1 MITMQHETQ
10 CAGWFKIEAI
20 RPDGTRRVLADWFPN
35 LILDGGLDRMGAND
49 DYLSWCQV
57 GSGSTAPIATQTALV
72 NRIAGTN
79 TIQANVAGAQSSA
92 PYYGWTRRTY
102 RFAAGVAAGN
112 LSEVGVGWATTGS
125 LFSRALILD
134 GGGSPTTITVLSDE
148 VLDVTY
154 ELRRYPGTVDLTG
167 TVVLDGVT
175 HNWVS
180 RAAGVTSSEMWGGLS
195 AMALD
200 WARAFN
206 GNIGAVTAGTPS
218 GTSGALSV
226 TPLAYSSGSYT
237 RAVTVS
243 AGLNDSNLSGGIR
256 SILIYPSSSNAGV
269 GSYQIQFNPAIP
281 KDNTKVLSLTIQ
293 HTWARRP

>member
-10 CAGWFKIEAI
+10 CAGWFKIEAT

-35 LILDGGLDRMGAND
+35 LILNGGLDRMGANA

-57 GSGSTAPIATQTALV
+57 GSGSTAPVATQTALV
-72 NRIAGTN
+72 NRIAGTD
-79 TIQANVAGAQSSA
+79 TIQASTTGAQASA
-92 PYYGWTRRTY
+92 PYYGWYRQTF
-102 RFAAGVAAGN
+102 RFAQGVAAGN
-112 LSEVGVGWATTGS
+112 LSEVGVGWATSGS

-180 RAAGVTSSEMWGGLS
+180 RAAGVTNQGSWGGAG

-200 WARAFN
+200 YARSFN
-206 GNIGAVTAGTPS
+206 GDIGAVTAFNPS
-218 GTSGALSV
+218 GTSDFIST

-237 RAVTVS
+237 RAATVS

-256 SILIYPSSSNAGV
+256 SIVIGADAAAA
-269 GSYQIQFNPAIP
+269 GSYQIQFDPAIP
-281 KDNTKVLSLTIQ
+281 KNNTKVLTLTIQ

>member
-10 CAGWFKIEAI
+10 CAGWFKIEAT

-35 LILDGGLDRMGAND
+35 LILDGGLDRMGANA
-49 DYLSWCQV
+49 DYLNWCQV
-57 GSGSTAPIATQTALV
+57 GSGSTSPVAAQTALV

-79 TIQANVAGAQSSA
+79 TVQASSTGAQASA
-92 PYYGWTRRTY
+92 PYYGWSRRTY
-102 RFAAGVAAGN
+102 RFAQGVAAGN
-112 LSEVGVGWATTGS
+112 LSEVGVGWASTGS

-180 RAAGVTSSEMWGGLS
+180 RASGVTAAGVWTGAS

-200 WARAFN
+200 YAQSFN
-206 GNIGAVTAGTPS
+206 GDIGAVTALNPS
-218 GTSGALSV
+218 GTSAIMSA

-237 RAVTVS
+237 RAATVS
-243 AGLNDSNLSGGIR
+243 AGPNDSNLSGGIR
-256 SILIYPSSSNAGV
+256 SIVIRSNSAATGR
-269 GSYQIQFNPAIP
+269 YQIQFDPAIP

-293 HTWARRP
+293 HSWARRP

>member
-10 CAGWFKIEAI
+10 CAGWFKIEAT

-35 LILDGGLDRMGAND
+35 LILDGGLDRMGANH

-57 GSGSTAPIATQTALV
+57 GSGSTAPVAAQTALV

-79 TIQANVAGAQSSA
+79 TALNNSGAQASA
-92 PYYGWTRRTY
+92 PYFGWIRQTY
-102 RFAAGVAAGN
+102 RFAQGVAAGN
-112 LSEVGVGWATTGS
+112 LSEVGVGWATSGS

-167 TVVLDGVT
+167 TVVLNGVT

-180 RAAGVTSSEMWGGLS
+180 RASGVTNTSSWAG
-195 AMALD
+195 ADTMALD
-200 WARAFN
+200 LATSYD
-206 GNIGAVTAGTPS
+206 GDIGAVTALFPS
-218 GTSGALSV
+218 GTAGSLTA
-226 TPLAYSSGSYT
+226 TALAYSAGSYV
-237 RAVTVS
+237 RAATVS

-256 SILIYPSSSNAGV
+256 SLVI
-269 GSYQIQFNPAIP
+269 GSYSKGGGRYQIQFDPAIP
-281 KDNTKVLSLTIQ
+281 KDDTKVLSLTIQ
-293 HTWARRP
+293 HSWARRP

>member
-35 LILDGGLDRMGAND
+35 LILNGGLDRMGENA
-49 DYLSWCQV
+49 DYLNWCQV
-57 GSGSTAPIATQTALV
+57 GSGSTAPVATQTALV

-79 TIQANVAGAQSSA
+79 TMQNTVNGAQASA
-92 PYYGWTRRTY
+92 PYYGWYRRTY
-102 RFAAGVAAGN
+102 RFAQGVAAGN
-112 LSEVGVGWATTGS
+112 LSEVGVGWAASGS

-167 TVVLDGVT
+167 TVVLGGVT

-180 RAAGVTSSEMWGGLS
+180 RAAGVTNSWAWAGVS

-200 WARAFN
+200 SAWAYN
-206 GNIGAVTAGTPS
+206 GDIGAVTTISPS
-218 GTSGALSV
+218 GTQGTLST
-226 TPLAYSSGSYT
+226 TPLAYSSGSY
-237 RAVTVS
+237 RCASTVS
-243 AGLNDSNLSGGIR
+243 AGLNDSNLVGGVR
-256 SILIYPSSSNAGV
+256 SIGIYSYHGI
-269 GSYQIQFNPAIP
+269 GRYQIQFDPAIP

>member
-1 MITMQHETQ
+1 MIKMQHETQ
-10 CAGWFKIEAI
+10 CAGWFKIEAT

-35 LILDGGLDRMGAND
+35 LILNGGLDRMGAND

-57 GSGSTAPIATQTALV
+57 GSGSTAPIAAQTALV
-72 NRIAGTN
+72 NLIAGTDTRQKSVN
-79 TIQANVAGAQSSA
+79 GAQASA
-92 PYYGWTRRTY
+92 PYYGWRRLTY
-102 RFAAGVAAGN
+102 RFAQGVAAGN
-112 LSEVGVGWATTGS
+112 LSEVGVGWATSGS

-180 RAAGVTSSEMWGGLS
+180 RAAGVTAGWAWAGAGDMGLDQAIS
-195 AMALD
+195 Y
-200 WARAFN
+200 N
-206 GNIGAVTAGTPS
+206 GDIGTVTASTAS
-218 GTSGALSV
+218 GTSGILSA

-237 RAVTVS
+237 RAATVS

-256 SILIYPSSSNAGV
+256 SILIGSHYDGAGR
-269 GSYQIQFNPAIP
+269 YQIQFDPAIP
-281 KDNTKVLSLTIQ
+281 KDSTKVLSLTIQ

>member
-10 CAGWFKIEAI
+10 CAGWFKIEAT

-35 LILDGGLDRMGAND
+35 LILNGGLDRMGANAG
-49 DYLSWCQV
+49 YLDWCQV
-57 GSGSTAPIATQTALV
+57 GSGSTAPVATQTALV

-79 TIQANVAGAQSSA
+79 TVQASVNGAQASA
-92 PYYGWTRRTY
+92 PYYGWYRRTY
-102 RFAAGVAAGN
+102 RFAQGVAAGN
-112 LSEVGVGWATTGS
+112 LSEVGVGWATSGS

-180 RAAGVTSSEMWGGLS
+180 RAAGVTDQDSWSGTG
-195 AMALD
+195 AMVLD
-200 WARAFN
+200 WASAYS
-206 GNIGAVTAGTPS
+206 GDSGDVTASRPG
-218 GTSGALSV
+218 GTSQALSI
-226 TPLAYSSGSYT
+226 TALAYGSGSYT

-243 AGLNDSNLSGGIR
+243 AGLNEGNFVGGIR
-256 SILIYPSSSNAGV
+256 SILIGAYSY
-269 GSYQIQFNPAIP
+269 GSGRYQIQFDPAIP

>member
-10 CAGWFKIEAI
+10 CAGWFKIEAT

-35 LILDGGLDRMGAND
+35 LILDGGLDRMGTNG
-49 DYLSWCQV
+49 DYLNWCQV
-57 GSGSTAPIATQTALV
+57 GSGSTAPVAAQTALV

-79 TIQANVAGAQSSA
+79 TTQATTNGAQATA
-92 PYYGWTRRTY
+92 PYYGWRRLTY
-102 RFAAGVAAGN
+102 RFAQGAAAGN
-112 LSEVGVGWATTGS
+112 LSEVGVGWATSGS

-180 RAAGVTSSEMWGGLS
+180 RAAGVTAASAWGGLS
-195 AMALD
+195 NMALD
-200 WARAFN
+200 SARAYN
-206 GNIGAVTAGTPS
+206 GDIGPVTQSAPS
-218 GTSGALSV
+218 GAYGSLAT
-226 TPLAYSSGSYT
+226 TPLAYSSASYT
-237 RAVTVS
+237 RATTVS

-256 SILIYPSSSNAGV
+256 SIMIYSNGYT
-269 GSYQIQFNPAIP
+269 GRYQIQFDPAIP

-293 HTWARRP
+293 HSWARRP

>member
-10 CAGWFKIEAI
+10 CAGWFKLEAI

-35 LILDGGLDRMGAND
+35 LILNGGLDRMGANA
-49 DYLSWCQV
+49 DYLNWCQV
-57 GSGSTAPIATQTALV
+57 GSGSTAPVATQTALV
-72 NRIAGTN
+72 NRIAGTS
-79 TIQANVAGAQSSA
+79 TVQSSVEGAQASA
-92 PYYGWTRRTY
+92 PYYGWRRLTY
-102 RFAAGVAAGN
+102 RFAQGVAAGN
-112 LSEVGVGWATTGS
+112 LSEVGVGWDTSGS

-180 RAAGVTSSEMWGGLS
+180 RAAAVTDQYSWSGTG

-200 WARAFN
+200 FAIAHN
-206 GNIGAVTAGTPS
+206 GDIGPVTAGSPS
-218 GTSGALSV
+218 GTLSNLIHV
-226 TPLAYSSGSYT
+226 TTLAYSSGSYT
-237 RAVTVS
+237 RAFTVP
-243 AGLNDSNLSGGIR
+243 AGLNDGNLVGGIR
-256 SILIYPSSSNAGV
+256 SILTGSYSEGAGR
-269 GSYQIQFNPAIP
+269 YQIQFDPAIP
-281 KDNTKVLSLTIQ
+281 KGNTKVLSLTIQ

>member
-35 LILDGGLDRMGAND
+35 LILDGGLDRMGANAN
-49 DYLSWCQV
+49 YLSWCQV
-57 GSGSTAPIATQTALV
+57 GSGSTAPVAAQTALV

-79 TIQANVAGAQSSA
+79 TVQASSTGAQASA
-92 PYYGWTRRTY
+92 PYYGWARRTY
-102 RFAAGVAAGN
+102 RFAQGVAAGN
-112 LSEVGVGWATTGS
+112 LSEVGVGWATSGS

-180 RAAGVTSSEMWGGLS
+180 RAAGVTTAGVWTGTG
-195 AMALD
+195 AMVLD
-200 WARAFN
+200 AAQSFS
-206 GNIGAVTAGTPS
+206 GNIGAVTALNPS
-218 GTSGALSV
+218 GTSGSLTA
-226 TPLAYSSGSYT
+226 TALAYSAGSYT
-237 RAVTVS
+237 RAATVS
-243 AGLNDSNLSGGIR
+243 AGLGDSNLSGGIR
-256 SILIYPSSSNAGV
+256 SIIVWSNVV
-269 GSYQIQFNPAIP
+269 GTSRYQIQFDPAIP

-293 HTWARRP
+293 HSWARRP

>member
-20 RPDGTRRVLADWFPN
+20 RPDGARRVLADWFPN
-35 LILDGGLDRMGAND
+35 LILNGGRNRMGANS
-49 DYLSWCQV
+49 DYLYWCQV
-57 GSGSTAPIATQTALV
+57 GSGSTAPVAAQTALV

-79 TIQANVAGAQSSA
+79 THRNEANGAQASA
-92 PYYGWTRRTY
+92 PYYGWYRRTY
-102 RFAAGVAAGN
+102 RFAQGVAAGN
-112 LSEVGVGWATTGS
+112 LSEVGVGWATSGS

-180 RAAGVTSSEMWGGLS
+180 RAAAVTDQYSWAAAG

-200 WARAFN
+200 QAAAYN
-206 GNIGAVTAGTPS
+206 GNIGAVTALNPS
-218 GTSGALSV
+218 GTSGSLSV

-237 RAVTVS
+237 RAATVS
-243 AGLNDSNLSGGIR
+243 AGLNQSNLSGGIR
-256 SILIYPSSSNAGV
+256 SILIRSAATGI
-269 GSYQIQFNPAIP
+269 GGYQIQFDPAIP
-281 KDNTKVLSLTIQ
+281 KDDTKVLTLTIR

>member
-1 MITMQHETQ
+1 MIKMQHETQ

-79 TIQANVAGAQSSA
+79 TIQANVSGAQASA
-92 PYYGWTRRTY
+92 PYYGWYRRTY

-180 RAAGVTSSEMWGGLS
+180 RAAGVTDSRYWARTG

-206 GNIGAVTAGTPS
+206 GDIGPVTAGTPR
-218 GTSGALSV
+218 GTVGALK
-226 TPLAYSSGSYT
+226 TTTLAYSSGSYT
-237 RAVTVS
+237 RAATVS

-256 SILIYPSSSNAGV
+256 SIWTYASYSEI
-269 GSYQIQFNPAIP
+269 GSYQIQFDPAIP

-293 HTWARRP
+293 HSWARRP

>member
-10 CAGWFKIEAI
+10 CAGWFKIEAT

-35 LILDGGLDRMGAND
+35 LILNGGLDRMGANA
-49 DYLSWCQV
+49 DYLYWCQV
-57 GSGSTAPIATQTALV
+57 GSGSTAPVAAQAALV

-79 TIQANVAGAQSSA
+79 TGQAIVAGAQASA
-92 PYYGWTRRTY
+92 PYYGWLRRTY
-102 RFAAGVAAGN
+102 RFAVGVAAGN
-112 LSEVGVGWATTGS
+112 LSEVGVGWASTGS

-180 RAAGVTSSEMWGGLS
+180 RAAAVTTEGAWTGAGAMVLDFALS
-195 AMALD
+195 
-200 WARAFN
+200 FN
-206 GNIGAVTAGTPS
+206 GGIGAVTTSPS
-218 GTSGALSV
+218 GVSGILSATAL
-226 TPLAYSSGSYT
+226 PYSAGSYT

-243 AGLNDSNLSGGIR
+243 AGLNDSNLAGGIR
-256 SILIYPSSSNAGV
+256 SILIHSYSNTAR
-269 GSYQIQFNPAIP
+269 YQIQFDPAIP

-293 HTWARRP
+293 HSWARRP

>member
-10 CAGWFKIEAI
+10 CAGWFKIEAT

-35 LILDGGLDRMGAND
+35 LILNGGLDRVGDNT
-49 DYLSWCQV
+49 DYMNWCQV
-57 GSGSTAPIATQTALV
+57 GSGSTAPVATQTALV
-72 NRIAGTN
+72 NRIAGTS
-79 TIQANVAGAQSSA
+79 TRQSSVEGAQASA
-92 PYYGWTRRTY
+92 PYYGWFRRTY
-102 RFAAGVAAGN
+102 RFAQGVAAGN
-112 LSEVGVGWATTGS
+112 LSEVGVGWATSGS

-180 RAAGVTSSEMWGGLS
+180 RVSGVTLAASWGG
-195 AMALD
+195 AWRTALD
-200 WARAFN
+200 YASAHS
-206 GNIGAVTAGTPS
+206 GDIGDVTASAPS
-218 GTSGALSV
+218 GTSRNLSV
-226 TPLAYSSGSYT
+226 TNLAYSSGSYA
-237 RAVTVS
+237 RAATVS

-256 SILIYPSSSNAGV
+256 SILIFSYAGS
-269 GSYQIQFNPAIP
+269 GNYQIQFNPAIP

>member
-10 CAGWFKIEAI
+10 CAGWFKIEAT

-35 LILDGGLDRMGAND
+35 LILNGGLDRMGENN

-57 GSGSTAPIATQTALV
+57 GSGSTAPVAAQTALV

-79 TIQANVAGAQSSA
+79 AIQVATSGAQATA
-92 PYYGWTRRTY
+92 PYYGWRRNTY
-102 RFAAGVAAGN
+102 QFDQGVAAGN
-112 LSEVGVGWATTGS
+112 LSEVGVGWDTSGS

-134 GGGSPTTITVLSDE
+134 GGGRPTTITVLSDE
-148 VLDVTY
+148 VLAVTY

-180 RAAGVTSSEMWGGLS
+180 RAAGVTDQYCWGGEGE
-195 AMALD
+195 MALY
-200 WARAFN
+200 WAESYN
-206 GNIGAVTAGTPS
+206 GDIGPVTQFTPS
-218 GTSGALSV
+218 GESGLLTA
-226 TPLAYSSGSYT
+226 TPLAYSSASYT
-237 RAVTVS
+237 RAATVS

-256 SILIYPSSSNAGV
+256 SIVTGSSAADTSR
-269 GSYQIQFNPAIP
+269 YQIQFDPAIP

-293 HTWARRP
+293 HSWARRP

>member
-35 LILDGGLDRMGAND
+35 LILNGGLDRMGANSE
-49 DYLSWCQV
+49 YLGWCQV
-57 GSGSTAPIATQTALV
+57 GSGSTAPVATQTALV

-79 TIQANVAGAQSSA
+79 THQNSVYGAQASA
-92 PYYGWTRRTY
+92 PYYGWFRRTF
-102 RFAAGVAAGN
+102 RFAQGVAAGN
-112 LSEVGVGWATTGS
+112 LSEVGVGWATSGS

-175 HNWVS
+175 HDWIS
-180 RAAGVTSSEMWGGLS
+180 RASGVTTNGIWTESGPMV
-195 AMALD
+195 LD
-200 WARAFN
+200 FAQSFS
-206 GNIGAVTAGTPS
+206 GDIGAVTALFPS
-218 GTSGALSV
+218 GTSRTLSV

-237 RAVTVS
+237 CAATVS
-243 AGLNDSNLSGGIR
+243 AGLNDSNFAGGIR
-256 SILIYPSSSNAGV
+256 SIVVRSYYARI
-269 GSYQIQFNPAIP
+269 GSYQIQFDPAIP

-293 HTWARRP
+293 HSWARRP

>member
-1 MITMQHETQ
+1 MIKMQHEIQ
-10 CAGWFKIEAI
+10 CAGWFKIEAV

-35 LILDGGLDRMGAND
+35 LILNGGLDRMGANS
-49 DYLSWCQV
+49 DYLLWCQV
-57 GSGSTAPIATQTALV
+57 GSGSTAPVAAQTALV

-79 TIQANVAGAQSSA
+79 TVKASTTGAQASE
-92 PYYGWTRRTY
+92 PYYVWRRQTY
-102 RFAAGVAAGN
+102 RFAQGVAAGN

-180 RAAGVTSSEMWGGLS
+180 RAAAVTDSWYW
-195 AMALD
+195 AATDTMALD
-200 WARAFN
+200 RAASFN
-206 GNIGAVTAGTPS
+206 GDIGAVTAEDPS
-218 GTSGALSV
+218 GTSGSLSA

-237 RAVTVS
+237 RATTVS

-256 SILIYPSSSNAGV
+256 SIRVSGGLTGR
-269 GSYQIQFNPAIP
+269 YQIQFDPAIP
-281 KDNTKVLSLTIQ
+281 KNNTKVLSLTIQ
-293 HTWARRP
+293 HSWSRRP

>member
-35 LILDGGLDRMGAND
+35 LILNGGLDRMGANS
-49 DYLSWCQV
+49 DYLIWCQV
-57 GSGSTAPIATQTALV
+57 GSGSTAPVATQTALI
-72 NRIAGTN
+72 NRIAGTY
-79 TIQANVAGAQSSA
+79 THQKNVIGAQASA
-92 PYYGWTRRTY
+92 PYYGWYRRTY
-102 RFAAGVAAGN
+102 RFAQGVAAGN
-112 LSEVGVGWATTGS
+112 LSEVGVGWGSTGS

-180 RAAGVTSSEMWGGLS
+180 RAAGVTNSLYWAGVS
-195 AMALD
+195 AMELD
-200 WARAFN
+200 YAQSFN
-206 GNIGAVTAGTPS
+206 GGIGPVTATAPS
-218 GTSGALSV
+218 GASAIIST
-226 TPLAYSSGSYT
+226 TPLAYSSGSYA
-237 RAVTVS
+237 RAATVS

-256 SILIYPSSSNAGV
+256 SILIRSNPSGTSR
-269 GSYQIQFNPAIP
+269 YQIQFDPAIP

>member
-35 LILDGGLDRMGAND
+35 LILNGGLDRMGENG
-49 DYLSWCQV
+49 DYLNWCQV
-57 GSGSTAPIATQTALV
+57 GSGSTAPIAAQTALV

-79 TIQANVAGAQSSA
+79 THQASVAGAQASA
-92 PYYGWTRRTY
+92 PYYGWYRRTD

-112 LSEVGVGWATTGS
+112 LSEVGVGWATSGS

-134 GGGSPTTITVLSDE
+134 GGGNPTTITVLSDE

-180 RAAGVTSSEMWGGLS
+180 RAAGVTDSRYWAGTSE
-195 AMALD
+195 MALD
-200 WARAFN
+200 WPRAYN
-206 GNIGAVTAGTPS
+206 GDIGAVTALTPS
-218 GTSGALSV
+218 GTSGTLSA
-226 TPLAYSSGSYT
+226 TLLAYSSGSYT
-237 RAVTVS
+237 RATTVS

-256 SILIYPSSSNAGV
+256 SILISSYSGV
-269 GSYQIQFNPAIP
+269 GSYQIQFDPAIP

-293 HTWARRP
+293 HSWARRP

>member
-35 LILDGGLDRMGAND
+35 LILNGGLDRMGANS
-49 DYLSWCQV
+49 DYLNWCQV
-57 GSGSTAPIATQTALV
+57 GSGSTAPVAAQTALV

-79 TIQANVAGAQSSA
+79 THQNNVNGAQASA
-92 PYYGWTRRTY
+92 PYYGWYRRTY
-102 RFAAGVAAGN
+102 RFAQGVAAGN
-112 LSEVGVGWATTGS
+112 LSEVGVGWATSGS

-134 GGGSPTTITVLSDE
+134 GGGNPTTITVLSDE

-180 RAAGVTSSEMWGGLS
+180 RAAGVTDSEHWAGVG
-195 AMALD
+195 AMTLD
-200 WARAFN
+200 WAYAYS
-206 GNIGAVTAGTPS
+206 GEIGAVTASEPS
-218 GTSGALSV
+218 GGSVSITV
-226 TPLAYSSGSYT
+226 TPLAYSSGSYA
-237 RAVTVS
+237 RASTVS
-243 AGLNDSNLSGGIR
+243 AGLNDANLSGGIR
-256 SILIYPSSSNAGV
+256 SIVISQYSAGA
-269 GSYQIQFNPAIP
+269 GRYQIQFDPAIP
-281 KDNTKVLSLTIQ
+281 KNNTKVLSLTIQ

>member
-35 LILDGGLDRMGAND
+35 LILDGGLDRMGANK
-49 DYLSWCQV
+49 DYLGWCQV
-57 GSGSTAPIATQTALV
+57 GSGSTAPVATQTALV
-72 NRIAGTN
+72 NRIAGTS
-79 TIQANVAGAQSSA
+79 TIQASVEGAQASA
-92 PYYGWTRRTY
+92 PYYGWFRRTY
-102 RFAAGVAAGN
+102 RFAQGVAAGN
-112 LSEVGVGWATTGS
+112 LSEVGVGWATSGS

-180 RAAGVTSSEMWGGLS
+180 RAASVTDQDRWAGPGE
-195 AMALD
+195 MALD
-200 WARAFN
+200 RAVAYN
-206 GNIGAVTAGTPS
+206 GNIGAVTALSPS
-218 GTSGALSV
+218 GTSGSLTA
-226 TPLAYSSGSYT
+226 TALAYSSGSYA
-237 RAVTVS
+237 RATTVS

-256 SILIYPSSSNAGV
+256 SIVIYAYYFGV
-269 GSYQIQFNPAIP
+269 GRYQIQFNPAIP
-281 KDNTKVLSLTIQ
+281 KDSTKVLTLTIQ
-293 HTWARRP
+293 HSWARRP

>member
-10 CAGWFKIEAI
+10 CAGWFKIEAT

-35 LILDGGLDRMGAND
+35 LILNGGLDRMGANF
-49 DYLSWCQV
+49 DYLNWCQV
-57 GSGSTAPIATQTALV
+57 GSGSTAPVATQTALV

-79 TIQANVAGAQSSA
+79 TQQADVNGAQASA
-92 PYYGWTRRTY
+92 PYYGWRRRTY
-102 RFAAGVAAGN
+102 RFAQGVAAGN
-112 LSEVGVGWATTGS
+112 LSEVGVGWATSGS

-148 VLDVTY
+148 MLDVTY

-180 RAAGVTSSEMWGGLS
+180 RAAGVTDQIAWSGTGE
-195 AMALD
+195 MALD
-200 WARAFN
+200 WASAYDGDIRSA
-206 GNIGAVTAGTPS
+206 TASSPS
-218 GTSGALSV
+218 GTSQALSI
-226 TPLAYSSGSYT
+226 TALAYGSGSYT
-237 RAVTVS
+237 RAFTVS
-243 AGLNDSNLSGGIR
+243 AGLNDGNLVGGIR
-256 SILIYPSSSNAGV
+256 SILT
-269 GSYQIQFNPAIP
+269 GSYGYGHGRYQIQFDPAIP
-281 KDNTKVLSLTIQ
+281 KNNTKVLSLTIQ

>member
-10 CAGWFKIEAI
+10 CAGWFKIEAT

-35 LILDGGLDRMGAND
+35 LILDGGLDRMGANS
-49 DYLSWCQV
+49 DYLDWCQV
-57 GSGSTAPIATQTALV
+57 GSGSTAPSAAQTALV

-79 TIQANVAGAQSSA
+79 TQQVNNSGAQASA
-92 PYYGWTRRTY
+92 PYYGWARRTY
-102 RFAAGVAAGN
+102 RFAEGVAAGN
-112 LSEVGVGWATTGS
+112 LSEVGVGWATSGS

-180 RAAGVTSSEMWGGLS
+180 RASAVTTAGVWTGVNTMV
-195 AMALD
+195 LD
-200 WARAFN
+200 AAQSFN
-206 GNIGAVTAGTPS
+206 GDIGAVTALSPS
-218 GTSGALSV
+218 GSSGSLTA

-237 RAVTVS
+237 RAATVS
-243 AGLNDSNLSGGIR
+243 AGLGDSNLAGGIR
-256 SILIYPSSSNAGV
+256 SIVIRSSFAATSR
-269 GSYQIQFNPAIP
+269 YQIQFDPAIP
-281 KDNTKVLSLTIQ
+281 KNNTKVLSLTIQ
-293 HTWARRP
+293 HSWARRP

>member
-10 CAGWFKIEAI
+10 CAGWFKIEAT

-35 LILDGGLDRMGAND
+35 LILDGGLDRMGANIG
-49 DYLSWCQV
+49 YLNWCQV
-57 GSGSTAPIATQTALV
+57 GSGSTAPVATQTALV

-79 TIQANVAGAQSSA
+79 TAQANVSGAQASA
-92 PYYGWTRRTY
+92 PYYGWARRTY
-102 RFAAGVAAGN
+102 RFEQGVAAGN
-112 LSEVGVGWATTGS
+112 LSEVGVGWATSGS

-134 GGGSPTTITVLSDE
+134 GSGSPTTITVLSDE
-148 VLDVTY
+148 ALDVTY

-180 RAAGVTSSEMWGGLS
+180 RAAGVTAAGVWAGTG
-195 AMALD
+195 AMVLNFAQS
-200 WARAFN
+200 FN
-206 GNIGAVTAGTPS
+206 GNIGAVTTPSPS
-218 GTSGALSV
+218 GTSGSLTA
-226 TPLAYSSGSYT
+226 TDLAYSSGSYM
-237 RAVTVS
+237 RAATVS
-243 AGLNDSNLSGGIR
+243 AGLGDSNLAGGIR
-256 SILIYPSSSNAGV
+256 SIIVTSYAGV
-269 GSYQIQFNPAIP
+269 GRYQIQFDPAIP

>member
-10 CAGWFKIEAI
+10 CAGWFKIEAT

-35 LILDGGLDRMGAND
+35 LILNGGLDRMGANA
-49 DYLSWCQV
+49 DYLNWCQV
-57 GSGSTAPIATQTALV
+57 GSGSTAPVATQTALV
-72 NRIAGTN
+72 NQVAGTN
-79 TIQANVAGAQSSA
+79 TRQNNVNGAQASA
-92 PYYGWTRRTY
+92 PYYGWYRRTY
-102 RFAAGVAAGN
+102 RFAQGVAAGN

-134 GGGSPTTITVLSDE
+134 GGGNPTTITVLSDE

-180 RAAGVTSSEMWGGLS
+180 RAADVTDQGSWAGAS
-195 AMALD
+195 AMPLDSAL
-200 WARAFN
+200 AYN
-206 GNIGAVTAGTPS
+206 GDIGAVTTSKPS
-218 GTSGALSV
+218 GTFDTLSV
-226 TPLAYSSGSYT
+226 TPLAYSSGSYA
-237 RAVTVS
+237 RASTVS
-243 AGLNDSNLSGGIR
+243 AGLNQANFSGGIR
-256 SILIYPSSSNAGV
+256 SIVNFGYYGGV
-269 GSYQIQFNPAIP
+269 GRYQIQFNPAIP

>member
-35 LILDGGLDRMGAND
+35 LILNGGLDRMGAND

-57 GSGSTAPIATQTALV
+57 GSGSTAPVATQTALV

-79 TIQANVAGAQSSA
+79 TQQANVNGAQASA
-92 PYYGWTRRTY
+92 PYYGWYRRTY
-102 RFAAGVAAGN
+102 RFAQGVAAGN
-112 LSEVGVGWATTGS
+112 LSEVGVGWGSTGS

-175 HNWVS
+175 HTWVS
-180 RAAGVTSSEMWGGLS
+180 RAAGVTDQASWAGLGT
-195 AMALD
+195 MALD
-200 WARAFN
+200 LAQSFN
-206 GNIGAVTAGTPS
+206 GNIGTVTALNPS
-218 GTSGALSV
+218 GTYGLLSA
-226 TPLAYSSGSYT
+226 TPLAYSSGSYV
-237 RAVTVS
+237 RAATVS
-243 AGLNDSNLSGGIR
+243 AGLNVSNLSGGIR
-256 SILIYPSSSNAGV
+256 SIVIRSSTEGTSR
-269 GSYQIQFNPAIP
+269 YQIQFDPKIP

-293 HTWARRP
+293 HSWARRP

>member
-1 MITMQHETQ
+1 MIKMQHETQ
-10 CAGWFKIEAI
+10 CAGWFKIEAS

-35 LILDGGLDRMGAND
+35 LILNGGLDRMGANA
-49 DYLSWCQV
+49 DYLNWCQV
-57 GSGSTAPIATQTALV
+57 GSGSTAPVATQTALV

-79 TIQANVAGAQSSA
+79 TIQGNVRGTQATA
-92 PYYGWTRRTY
+92 PYFGWNRLTY
-102 RFAAGVAAGN
+102 RFARGAAAGN
-112 LSEVGVGWATTGS
+112 LSEVGVGWATSGS

-134 GGGSPTTITVLSDE
+134 GGGNPTTITVLSDE

-180 RAAGVTSSEMWGGLS
+180 RAAGVTTEWPWAGSST
-195 AMALD
+195 MAHD
-200 WARAFN
+200 WAQSFN
-206 GNIGAVTAGTPS
+206 GDIGAVTASLPS
-218 GTSGALSV
+218 GISGNITV

-237 RAVTVS
+237 RAATVS

-256 SILIYPSSSNAGV
+256 SIAIRGAPG
-269 GSYQIQFNPAIP
+269 GSGRYQIQFDPAIP
-281 KDNTKVLSLTIQ
+281 KDNTKVLTLTIQ

>member
-10 CAGWFKIEAI
+10 CAGWFKIEAT

-35 LILDGGLDRMGAND
+35 LILNGGLDRMGANA
-49 DYLSWCQV
+49 DYLDWCQV
-57 GSGSTAPIATQTALV
+57 GSGSTAPVATQTALV

-79 TIQANVAGAQSSA
+79 TVQSSVGGAQASA
-92 PYYGWTRRTY
+92 PYYGWFRLTY
-102 RFAAGVAAGN
+102 RFAQGVAAGN
-112 LSEVGVGWATTGS
+112 LSEVGVGWATSGS

-148 VLDVTY
+148 ALDVTY

-180 RAAGVTSSEMWGGLS
+180 RVAGVTDGLVWAGTG
-195 AMALD
+195 AMALN
-200 WARAFN
+200 AAQSFN
-206 GNIGAVTAGTPS
+206 GDIGAVTASAPS
-218 GTSGALSV
+218 GTSGILSV
-226 TPLAYSSGSYT
+226 TTLAYSSGSYT
-237 RAVTVS
+237 RATTVS

-256 SILIYPSSSNAGV
+256 SILITSYFVGTGAGR
-269 GSYQIQFNPAIP
+269 YQIQFNPAIP

>member
-10 CAGWFKIEAI
+10 CAGWFKIEAT

-35 LILDGGLDRMGAND
+35 LILNGGLDRMGANA
-49 DYLSWCQV
+49 DYLNWCQV
-57 GSGSTAPIATQTALV
+57 GSGSTAPVATQTALV

-79 TIQANVAGAQSSA
+79 THQNNANGAQASA
-92 PYYGWTRRTY
+92 PYYGWLRRTY
-102 RFAAGVAAGN
+102 RFAQGVAAGN
-112 LSEVGVGWATTGS
+112 LSEVGVGWATSGS

-180 RAAGVTSSEMWGGLS
+180 RASGVTIAAQWGG
-195 AMALD
+195 ADVMALD
-200 WARAFN
+200 NASAYN
-206 GNIGAVTAGTPS
+206 GDIGAVTASAPS
-218 GTSGALSV
+218 GTTGLLTA

-237 RAVTVS
+237 RATTVS
-243 AGLNDSNLSGGIR
+243 AGLNDGNLSGGIR
-256 SILIYPSSSNAGV
+256 SILLQRNAGGV
-269 GSYQIQFNPAIP
+269 GRYQIQFDPAIP
-281 KDNTKVLSLTIQ
+281 KGNTKVLSLTIQ
-293 HTWARRP
+293 HSWARRP

>member
-10 CAGWFKIEAI
+10 CAGWFKIEAT

-35 LILDGGLDRMGAND
+35 LILNGGLDRMGANN

-57 GSGSTAPIATQTALV
+57 GSGSTAPVAAQTALV

-79 TIQANVAGAQSSA
+79 TVQANVSGAQASA
-92 PYYGWTRRTY
+92 PYYGWQRRTY
-102 RFAAGVAAGN
+102 RFAQGVAAGN
-112 LSEVGVGWATTGS
+112 LSEVGVGWGSTGS

-134 GGGSPTTITVLSDE
+134 GGGNPTTITVLSDE

-175 HNWVS
+175 HTWVS
-180 RAAGVTSSEMWGGLS
+180 RTAGVTTAGHWAGIG

-200 WARAFN
+200 GAQSFN
-206 GNIGAVTAGTPS
+206 GDIGPVTAQWPS
-218 GTSGALSV
+218 GASGALSA
-226 TPLAYSSGSYT
+226 TPLAYSSGSHT
-237 RAVTVS
+237 RASTVS
-243 AGLNDSNLSGGIR
+243 AGLNNSNLSGGIR
-256 SILIYPSSSNAGV
+256 SILISSSTGA
-269 GSYQIQFNPAIP
+269 GSYQIQFDPAIP
-281 KDNTKVLSLTIQ
+281 KDNTKVMSLTIQ

>member
-35 LILDGGLDRMGAND
+35 LILDGGLDRMGANS
-49 DYLSWCQV
+49 DYLNWCQV
-57 GSGSTAPIATQTALV
+57 GSGSTAPVAAQTALV
-72 NRIAGTN
+72 NRIAGTS
-79 TIQANVAGAQSSA
+79 TVQASSTGAQASA
-92 PYYGWTRRTY
+92 PYYGWLRRTY
-102 RFAAGVAAGN
+102 RFAQGVAAGN
-112 LSEVGVGWATTGS
+112 LSEVGVGWASTGS

-148 VLDVTY
+148 ALDVTY

-167 TVVLDGVT
+167 TVVLNGVT

-180 RAAGVTSSEMWGGLS
+180 RAAGVTTAGVWTGEG

-200 WARAFN
+200 AAQSFN
-206 GNIGAVTAGTPS
+206 GNIGAVTAPNPS
-218 GTSGALSV
+218 GTSGVLSA
-226 TPLAYSSGSYT
+226 TALAYSAGSYT

-243 AGLNDSNLSGGIR
+243 AGLNNSNLSGGIR
-256 SILIYPSSSNAGV
+256 SIIVTSNVAGT
-269 GSYQIQFNPAIP
+269 GRYQIQFDPAIP

>member
-35 LILDGGLDRMGAND
+35 LILNGGLDRMGGNND
-49 DYLSWCQV
+49 HLNWCQV
-57 GSGSTAPIATQTALV
+57 GSGSTAPVATQTALV
-72 NRIAGTN
+72 NRIAGTG
-79 TIQANVAGAQSSA
+79 TLHANVNGAQASA
-92 PYYGWTRRTY
+92 PYYGWARRTY
-102 RFAAGVAAGN
+102 RFAQGVAAGN
-112 LSEVGVGWATTGS
+112 LSEVGVGWATSGS

-148 VLDVTY
+148 ALDVTY

-180 RAAGVTSSEMWGGLS
+180 RAAGVTDSYDWGS
-195 AMALD
+195 AGAMMLAL
-200 WARAFN
+200 AYAYN
-206 GNIGAVTAGTPS
+206 GDIGAVTELSPS
-218 GTSGALSV
+218 GTSGSLSAAA
-226 TPLAYSSGSYT
+226 LAYSSGSYT
-237 RAVTVS
+237 RATTVS
-243 AGLNDSNLSGGIR
+243 AGLNAANLVGGIR
-256 SILIYPSSSNAGV
+256 SIMIRAPAGSA
-269 GSYQIQFNPAIP
+269 GRYQIQFDPAIP

>member
-10 CAGWFKIEAI
+10 CAGWFKLEAI
-20 RPDGTRRVLADWFPN
+20 RSDGTRRVLADWFPN
-35 LILDGGLDRMGAND
+35 LILNGGLDRMGANS
-49 DYLSWCQV
+49 DYLNWCQV
-57 GSGSTAPIATQTALV
+57 GSGSTAPVATQTALV

-79 TIQANVAGAQSSA
+79 TIQADVNGAQASA
-92 PYYGWTRRTY
+92 PYYGWCRLTY
-102 RFAAGVAAGN
+102 RFAQGVAAGN
-112 LSEVGVGWATTGS
+112 LSEVGVGWATSGS

-175 HNWVS
+175 HNWLS
-180 RAAGVTSSEMWGGLS
+180 RASGVTDSGHWAGTG

-200 WARAFN
+200 WDAAFN
-206 GNIGAVTAGTPS
+206 GDIGPVTASWPS
-218 GTSGALSV
+218 GASGLLSA

-237 RAVTVS
+237 RAATVS
-243 AGLNDSNLSGGIR
+243 AGLGDSNLSGGIR
-256 SILIYPSSSNAGV
+256 SILITAYGLGAGR
-269 GSYQIQFNPAIP
+269 YQIQFDPAIP